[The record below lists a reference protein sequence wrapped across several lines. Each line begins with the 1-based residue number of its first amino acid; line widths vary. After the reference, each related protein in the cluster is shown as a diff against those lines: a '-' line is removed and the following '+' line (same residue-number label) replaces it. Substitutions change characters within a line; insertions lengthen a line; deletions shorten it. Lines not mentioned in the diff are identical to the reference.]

1 LPEPAAQEC
10 DEGFDVGRRGTPQKV
25 GQMSGLVEPTSRA
38 GDRPRGLDDFHE
50 AHQVIVGQ
58 KLAAPYGARLCP
70 HGGRVLID
78 EQQWRLIGFRFRLFS
93 DMLKTHTP
101 SASRCDIVADVRL
114 LTWRFYWGTPE
125 EATALA

>member
-1 LPEPAAQEC
+1 
-10 DEGFDVGRRGTPQKV
+10 
-25 GQMSGLVEPTSRA
+25 
-38 GDRPRGLDDFHE
+38 
-50 AHQVIVGQ
+50 
-58 KLAAPYGARLCP
+58 
-70 HGGRVLID
+70 VLID

-93 DMLKTHTP
+93 DMPKTHTP